1 MSTAELLRQAIQAA
15 RSGREMTACNLFQ
28 DVVRQE
34 PNNEIAWMWLS
45 GLLDPLE
52 DRIMACERVLSINP
66 GNQRIRNYRDKL
78 LQEQHTSLG
87 KNGFALDEK
96 VQRVRSLVKDG
107 KREEALLLLQKVL
120 REDGHHAGA
129 WRLFADLSAGIDDKV
144 RAYEKIVRIDPSNVS
159 AREKLKQYRFFQN
172 NPLELAAF
180 YEEEGKLDE
189 ALELYHVLA
198 AKSANSPEFE
208 RIYKNIV
215 RLEDAKIDNIRH
227 IRPSFTILRLSVGLP
242 LLYLV
247 EIFIQ
252 EGLNPFRHPAL
263 DLWIGIPLVAF
274 GSFLL
279 AVAGI
284 RSRHFIWQKWFGD
297 EGGRGS
303 KATRALVALTGWTM
317 VLMPHL
323 LLVWNSYLR
332 LQTFQTPTIPWIN

>member
-1 MSTAELLRQAIQAA
+1 MDSADLLRQAIQAA

-28 DVVRQE
+28 DVVRLD

-66 GNQRIRNYRDKL
+66 GNRKIRAYKDKL
-78 LQEQHTSLG
+78 LEEQNTALQKESSE
-87 KNGFALDEK
+87 LDEK
-96 VQRVRSLVKDG
+96 VEQVRFTVEAG
-107 KREEALLLLQKVL
+107 KREEALFLLQNIL
-120 REDGHHAGA
+120 QEYPEHAAA
-129 WRLFADLSAGIDDKV
+129 WMLFAEISGGIDDKV
-144 RAYEKIVRIDPSNVS
+144 RAYEKIVQLDSKDGS
-159 AREKLKQYRFFQN
+159 AREKLKRFRYFQN
-172 NPLELAAF
+172 NPLELAAY
-180 YEEEGKLDE
+180 YEEEGKLDQ

-198 AKSANSPEFE
+198 ARAGDGHEFE

-242 LLYLV
+242 LLYLLEV
-247 EIFIQ
+247 FIQ
-252 EGLNPFRHPAL
+252 EGLNPIKYPAP

-284 RSRHFIWQKWFGD
+284 RSRHAIWQRWFG
-297 EGGRGS
+297 EQEGRGS
-303 KATRALVALTGWTM
+303 NAARVLVAITGWMM
-317 VLMPHL
+317 VLTPHL

-332 LQTFQTPTIPWIN
+332 MQTFQTPDIPWIG